1 MVSKRIF
8 GRSALVAVIG
18 LVIVSCNRGLGSST
32 SQPLPTT
39 KTQQTTQSHATPAVY
54 SGTAQ
59 FGPADKGRTVTV
71 VVGTEIDVSYRTAV
85 SVANEDQDSI
95 AVTWIGFRP
104 GLITRFKAT
113 AVGHARIVPTGSCPG
128 MNCPPF
134 DLNVKVQ
141 SR

>member
-71 VVGTEIDVSYRTAV
+71 VVDTEIDVSYRTAV

-95 AVTWIGFRP
+95 AVMWIGFRP
-104 GLITRFKAT
+104 GLNHALQGNGRRARTDRSDRQLSRDELS
-113 AVGHARIVPTGSCPG
+113 AV
-128 MNCPPF
+128 
-134 DLNVKVQ
+134 
-141 SR
+141 